1 MKYNTSKFIEHLK
14 LTTWMILMTFL
25 ELDWH
30 HMIETHQ
37 MDETKPYFN
46 GFEDRDYIHLG
57 YEPNHMD
64 AYEKH
69 DEMDDIELFGHII
82 EIELS
87 A

>member
-1 MKYNTSKFIEHLK
+1 
-14 LTTWMILMTFL
+14 MILMTFL

-30 HMIETHQ
+30 RMIETHQ

-46 GFEDRDYIHLG
+46 GFEDGDYIHLG

-69 DEMDDIELFGHII
+69 DEIEF
-82 EIELS
+82 S

>member
-1 MKYNTSKFIEHLK
+1 
-14 LTTWMILMTFL
+14 
-25 ELDWH
+25 
-30 HMIETHQ
+30 MIETHQ

-46 GFEDRDYIHLG
+46 GFEDGDYIHLG

-69 DEMDDIELFGHII
+69 DEIEF
-82 EIELS
+82 S